1 MSSRLSA
8 PAAGSR
14 RGARLRAANP
24 AASPS
29 AGAHEGW
36 EPPLRTCAA
45 AASTRAPDTEHRLLQ
60 PAPVPAP
67 RPAAAACDLACGSR
81 RPVERG
87 VRTRPPVRGQQ
98 ERSPGDRRGGRGG
111 SADPRSRG
119 GARGAADGAARG
131 GRHYSPR
138 ISRSDTSER
147 GPGAGGA
154 PRGVARHAAAGE
166 RGEGDRPRA
175 PDICCASARP
185 AARGRA
191 GAVSGERARAARHA
205 AGSESILPAK
215 PAEAALADA
224 SPAGRA
230 RTGLPLA
237 RERGPV
243 RPPRA
248 GDGGASPG
256 ARGHSLPSPGRC
268 CPGARPQAALHH
280 RGDVRPAVGVPPAG
294 GEATG
299 ARGARRGERAGLRRR
314 ARGEVTGARP
324 GTAAAVTRGAHAGR
338 AAFPPGRRPG
348 RRRAA
353 SRHPAADP
361 GAAGQR
367 GRAPWR
373 TRA

>member
-36 EPPLRTCAA
+36 EPPLSHVRFRRVH
-45 AASTRAPDTEHRLLQ
+45 TRAGTEHRLLQ

-67 RPAAAACDLACGSR
+67 RPAPPPPLTSPAGRAGRWSEARGCVRPSAGSR
-81 RPVERG
+81 NEAPAIAAEGGAG
-87 VRTRPPVRGQQ
+87 VRIPVAAR
-98 ERSPGDRRGGRGG
+98 
-111 SADPRSRG
+111 

-131 GRHYSPR
+131 GRQYSPR
-138 ISRSDTSER
+138 ISGDVYVRRGRER
-147 GPGAGGA
+147 AGGS
-154 PRGVARHAAAGE
+154 RGTRPPASTAKETGREHRISAA
-166 RGEGDRPRA
+166 RPRV
-175 PDICCASARP
+175 PP
-185 AARGRA
+185 PGA

-237 RERGPV
+237 REREPV
-243 RPPRA
+243 RPLRA

-268 CPGARPQAALHH
+268 CPGARAQAALHH
-280 RGDVRPAVGVPPAG
+280 RGDVRPQPAS
-294 GEATG
+294 
-299 ARGARRGERAGLRRR
+299 
-314 ARGEVTGARP
+314 P
-324 GTAAAVTRGAHAGR
+324 
-338 AAFPPGRRPG
+338 
-348 RRRAA
+348 RRAA
-353 SRHPAADP
+353 RPPEPAGHGEGSEQACGAGP
-361 GAAGQR
+361 G
-367 GRAPWR
+367 
-373 TRA
+373 